1 MLLIGGYG
9 YGRIC
14 LMAATGMLC
23 GKVPLGAMSDIHTCM
38 YKNMYKLLFS
48 SFFCVYFPQKNMFTH
63 VFRPVL
69 CGIQPSFHTYFCMY
83 ICKYVLLWFFDG
95 AHHKDIPII
104 AEWSSSSS
112 LFLPIFHSFLHG
124 LSAIWALSISI
135 SEASRLHN
143 AFWYIFP
150 FYSFF
155 SIYFLGKDIERPERQ
170 FNVQNIFCSWS
181 SSW

>member
-1 MLLIGGYG
+1 MVMVGYAWWLP
-9 YGRIC
+9 RVC
-14 LMAATGMLC
+14 F
-23 GKVPLGAMSDIHTCM
+23 VVRFPLGPCLISIHACIRTCT
-38 YKNMYKLLFS
+38 
-48 SFFCVYFPQKNMFTH
+48 SFFFHLFLCVFPAKKNMFTH

-155 SIYFLGKDIERPERQ
+155 SIYF
-170 FNVQNIFCSWS
+170 
-181 SSW
+181 